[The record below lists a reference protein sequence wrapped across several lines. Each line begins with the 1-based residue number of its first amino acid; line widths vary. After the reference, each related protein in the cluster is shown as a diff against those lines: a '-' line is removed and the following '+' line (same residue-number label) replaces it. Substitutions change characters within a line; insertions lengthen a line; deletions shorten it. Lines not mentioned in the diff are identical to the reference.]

1 MVSIQRNEHN
11 KPTNTSTAALWPL
24 RSLRGLRRMET
35 TLKRIRDDNDDDD
48 KTLRT
53 HTLPTAGL
61 VTRCS
66 HAAPRIGPVSLCGLP
81 GLCPSVS
88 VISRTVGRS
97 PRGREMPTQPASQHD
112 DRPTDRRRWIDW
124 TVCLLASSWSIY
136 STQTPLASINH
147 CLQRRN
153 RAKTQRERP

>member
-1 MVSIQRNEHN
+1 VI
-11 KPTNTSTAALWPL
+11 AAVL
-24 RSLRGLRRMET
+24 RPDSRSPASLSLSLSLPECVRVCVRSRRVH
-35 TLKRIRDDNDDDD
+35 DND